1 MFPNTFRRG
10 AFAALLLCASTA
22 RAQQADTPT
31 TATPT
36 ASDAAPST
44 SPAVTPPQSVPTDT
58 PILAPETASGSATP
72 GTATPGTATPVLTPN
87 LNQNTSAPVIL
98 SGAATNGSATNGRV
112 GNGGVATRA
121 SVNRARQRRGTNAGV
136 SRAGVANT
144 GVAVAATKNEGVA
157 AATAAGATPNP
168 PVAATKNEVA
178 APKPPAFPARGTL
191 KIEGDTENLSVFA
204 VSVDAAELLTAIAA
218 KASLKLVVDDTIS
231 RRITLSVQGKS
242 AREVISSIAGA
253 YGLAAAE
260 VEGVTLISEGIPRT
274 PSSYLLSDID
284 QISTKYVDAAN
295 ARNLLPVFLQ
305 DYVKVNGQQNAVVLS
320 APAEVLRKFRA
331 DIAGFDIPASQ
342 IMVDLLLVE
351 LTESGLDQL
360 NLSLNYQNSGNALSI
375 SPSSGSVTYRALTKL
390 PDTFAST
397 LSALQETG
405 RARVRAN
412 PRIATVSGRHA
423 SIFVGRQ
430 RYIVTPID
438 TGGGQRNFI
447 DAGVRLDITPYT
459 GGEKQI
465 IIDVNAEVST
475 LSAVD
480 PVTRLPEKSTRT
492 TDTKVRVSDGQTIVI
507 GGLKQSETRDVETKV
522 PILGNLPL
530 LGPLLFRSRDKR
542 NTNTELVLFVTPRIL
557 SDTGHLPEQ
566 EEKDIK
572 RRFLTPDLSAPLPAA
587 PLIETMPRF
596 KEAAPLPDMPPVTRA
611 LTPDPAPAEAK

>member
-1 MFPNTFRRG
+1 MLPNSLRRG
-10 AFAALLLCASTA
+10 AFAALLLCAGNA
-22 RAQQADTPT
+22 RAQQT
-31 TATPT
+31 
-36 ASDAAPST
+36 AAPSSAT
-44 SPAVTPPQSVPTDT
+44 PSSAAPVPAAGTNPSVGSAPVVAAGAPPNAAPNSPVVLPAISPRDS
-58 PILAPETASGSATP
+58 PILAPSTIPGSAAP
-72 GTATPGTATPVLTPN
+72 NLTPN
-87 LNQNTSAPVIL
+87 LNQNSTAPVAV
-98 SGAATNGSATNGRV
+98 S
-112 GNGGVATRA
+112 GGV
-121 SVNRARQRRGTNAGV
+121 SVEN
-136 SRAGVANT
+136 S
-144 GVAVAATKNEGVA
+144 AVAAPNSTKNEGDS
-157 AATAAGATPNP
+157 
-168 PVAATKNEVA
+168 
-178 APKPPAFPARGTL
+178 PKSPAFPARGTL
-191 KIEGDTENLSVFA
+191 KIEGDADNLSVFA

-218 KASLKLVVDDTIS
+218 RARLKLVVDDTIS
-231 RRITLSVQGKS
+231 RRITMSVSGKP
-242 AREVISSIAGA
+242 AREVISSITGA

-284 QISTKYVDAAN
+284 QISTKYVDASN

-342 IMVDLLLVE
+342 ILVDLLLVE
-351 LTESGLDQL
+351 LTDSGLDQL
-360 NLSLNYQNSGNALSI
+360 NLTLNFQNSGNALSI
-375 SPSSGSVTYRALTKL
+375 SPSSGSVRYRALTTL

-397 LSALQETG
+397 LSALQESG

-412 PRIATVSGRHA
+412 PRIATVSGRRA

-438 TGGGQRNFI
+438 TGNGQRNFI
-447 DAGVRLDITPYT
+447 DAGVRLEITPFT

-507 GGLKQSETRDVETKV
+507 GGLEQSETRDVETRV
-522 PILGNLPL
+522 PILGNIPL

-542 NTNTELVLFVTPRIL
+542 RTNTQLVLFVTPRIL
-557 SDTGHLPEQ
+557 SDTGHLPAA
-566 EEKDIK
+566 EENDIK
-572 RRFLTPDLSAPLPAA
+572 KRFLAPDLSAPLPPA
-587 PLIETMPRF
+587 PSFNELPANGLPSNGLPSNALPGF
-596 KEAAPLPDMPPVTRA
+596 KGASSLPQILSPVTP
-611 LTPDPAPAEAK
+611 LVEAK